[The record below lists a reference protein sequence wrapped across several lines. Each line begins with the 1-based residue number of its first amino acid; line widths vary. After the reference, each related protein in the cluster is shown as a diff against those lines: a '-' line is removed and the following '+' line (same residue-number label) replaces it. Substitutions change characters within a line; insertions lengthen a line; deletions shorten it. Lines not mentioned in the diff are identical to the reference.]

1 MMEADHKLEQPIRSG
16 CQDGP
21 TFTLGAANFGTRWG
35 PSWAVD
41 RNYAAR
47 LLCQSAD
54 LGVKAINTA
63 NIYNGGES
71 EAILG
76 ELLTHNR
83 LRDRFT
89 ISTKFGYR
97 TQAASAG
104 GSGAKVMAEAVER
117 SLRRLRTG
125 TIDLLYLH
133 LWDRKTSIEE
143 TLEAAGDLVRQG
155 KIKRFGLSNVPAWY
169 VARADALCS
178 PNGLREISAIQLQ
191 YNLLM
196 RNVENDYFDVLDL
209 VKCQF
214 VAWGPLADGLLS
226 GKYNIDSK
234 HHRILGE
241 GRLTYSSINTST
253 ANPYDRRV
261 ISIIELL
268 QTLSGETGYPA
279 AQIALAWMLGRPH
292 LSSIVIGVTSLEQLN
307 LNLGAST
314 LKLDSSILA
323 RLDEVSKVEVSYPQS
338 YLEPDIQAL
347 VHSTP
352 D

>member
-1 MMEADHKLEQPIRSG
+1 MMEADNKPAQPIRSG
-16 CQDGP
+16 CQNGP

-35 PSWAVD
+35 PSWEVD
-41 RNYAAR
+41 RSYAAR

-63 NIYNGGES
+63 DIYNGGES
-71 EAILG
+71 ETILG

-97 TQAASAG
+97 TQPASVG
-104 GSGAKVMAEAVER
+104 GSGAKVMKEAVER

-133 LWDRKTSIEE
+133 LWDRKTPIEE
-143 TLEAAGDLVRQG
+143 TLDAAGDLVRQG
-155 KIKRFGLSNVPAWY
+155 KIKKFGLSNVPAWY
-169 VARADALCS
+169 LARADALCS

-196 RNVENDYFDVLDL
+196 RHVENDYFDVLDL

-241 GRLTYSSINTST
+241 GRLTRSSINTST
-253 ANPYDRRV
+253 ANPFDRRV

-268 QTLSGETGYPA
+268 QTLSRETGYPA
-279 AQIALAWMLGRPH
+279 SQIALAWMLGRPY

-307 LNLGAST
+307 FNLGAST
-314 LKLDSSILA
+314 LKLDSSIFA
-323 RLDEVSKVEVSYPQS
+323 RLDEVSKVGTSYPQS